1 MQNKT
6 LIAVML
12 VGMAIGMT
20 SCNNDNSTSTSNKP
34 SDSTSSSSKP
44 SISVTPSTSNSTIN
58 KVYVESVENIFG
70 RFFQRSDS
78 GVGKN
83 KVEWCGLF
91 SFVYPSF
98 HSRAVG
104 NVQYPGVDFCRSGLF
119 TYFFNSLQALLV
131 TSADENIFGFRLF
144 GIVKSQRFAD
154 S

>member
-1 MQNKT
+1 M
-6 LIAVML
+6 IA
-12 VGMAIGMT
+12 GNG
-20 SCNNDNSTSTSNKP
+20 SGYGNDFIFAGAFFVNFYGRGNRI
-34 SDSTSSSSKP
+34 DDAHD
-44 SISVTPSTSNSTIN
+44 
-58 KVYVESVENIFG
+58 VYVESVENIFG

-98 HSRAVG
+98 YSRAVG
-104 NVQYPGVDFCRSGLF
+104 NVQYPGVDFCRSGFF

>member
-1 MQNKT
+1 M
-6 LIAVML
+6 IA
-12 VGMAIGMT
+12 GNG
-20 SCNNDNSTSTSNKP
+20 SGYGNDFIFAGAFFVNFYGRGNRI
-34 SDSTSSSSKP
+34 DDAHD
-44 SISVTPSTSNSTIN
+44 
-58 KVYVESVENIFG
+58 VYVESVENIFG
-70 RFFQRSDS
+70 RFFQRGDS

>member
-58 KVYVESVENIFG
+58 KVYVESVELNSNITKFLNNKSSSSNK
-70 RFFQRSDS
+70 FMDKTKNMI
-78 GVGKN
+78 VGDDNNFKF
-83 KVEWCGLF
+83 KPE
-91 SFVYPSF
+91 VYMWLN
-98 HSRAVG
+98 G
-104 NVQYPGVDFCRSGLF
+104 NETMIYQ
-119 TYFFNSLQALLV
+119 
-131 TSADENIFGFRLF
+131 
-144 GIVKSQRFAD
+144 
-154 S
+154 